1 MAKNV
6 YQVRQAFLYSA
17 LICFVLL
24 LFIIWIAILIRTQ
37 NSSFAMEDVFPHIVE
52 HHASVGMAGLLL
64 VGLMAMIMS
73 TADSNLNTAAVIFSN
88 DMVGSTIISRVWS
101 FLKLA
106 QSDKNRLIIA
116 RVSSVVLGIISL
128 LFALHSDSYLY
139 TKIVLG
145 AWGYYMLVVSVPFL
159 MTLLGFRS
167 TTRVILIGMA
177 SGFITVFLWDY
188 FFPMLLLMVI
198 CPAC

>member
-1 MAKNV
+1 
-6 YQVRQAFLYSA
+6 
-17 LICFVLL
+17 
-24 LFIIWIAILIRTQ
+24 
-37 NSSFAMEDVFPHIVE
+37 
-52 HHASVGMAGLLL
+52 
-64 VGLMAMIMS
+64 
-73 TADSNLNTAAVIFSN
+73 
-88 DMVGSTIISRVWS
+88 MVGSTIISRVWS